1 MDSRRFDDIAK
12 RLATTAPRR
21 RILQGLGALGV
32 GSLGVL
38 GLTEAGSAQVEAETH
53 RRARCRRCLNRCE
66 RRCENRGP
74 RCLERCFD
82 RRCEDVCS

>member
-1 MDSRRFDDIAK
+1 MDARKFDDVAK
-12 RLATTAPRR
+12 RMATATSRR

-32 GSLGVL
+32 GSVGVL
-38 GLTEAGSAQVEAETH
+38 GLAEAGSAQIGAESH
-53 RRARCRRCLNRCE
+53 RPNRCRRCLSRCE

-74 RCLERCFD
+74 RCLERCFS

>member
-1 MDSRRFDDIAK
+1 MDARRFDEVAK

-38 GLTEAGSAQVEAETH
+38 GLAEGGSASH
-53 RRARCRRCLNRCE
+53 RPNRCRRCLSRCE

>member
-1 MDSRRFDDIAK
+1 MDARRFDEVAK

-38 GLTEAGSAQVEAETH
+38 GLAEGGSAQVGDETH
-53 RRARCRRCLNRCE
+53 RPRRCRRCLNRCE

-82 RRCEDVCS
+82 RRCEDVCA